1 MDGSLSL
8 WHIIIFLI
16 GMLIVFVPYILIIR
30 KAGYSGWWVLT
41 ALIPLV
47 NLIMLWVFAL
57 ARWPVEQRAAGMGAE
72 KVF

>member
-1 MDGSLSL
+1 MENSLSL
-8 WHIIIFLI
+8 WHVLIMLVLSLIFII
-16 GMLIVFVPYILIIR
+16 PYVMIIR

-41 ALIPLV
+41 MFVPLV

-57 ARWPVEQRAAGMGAE
+57 ARWPVQDRAAGIGAE